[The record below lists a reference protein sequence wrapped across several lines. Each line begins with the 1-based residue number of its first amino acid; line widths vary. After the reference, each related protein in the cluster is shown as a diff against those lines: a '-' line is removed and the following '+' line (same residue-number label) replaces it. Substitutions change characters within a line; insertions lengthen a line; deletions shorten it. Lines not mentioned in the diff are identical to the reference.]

1 MTFKTLGIDKNF
13 LGIEPEFS
21 SFASSKIVILPV
33 PYEYTTSYGAGTKH
47 GPHAILDASH
57 YVEFYDEEMRRE
69 LHAELGIATVEP
81 LNFETKKGRRR
92 VHEEAFKL
100 IYDVIDELLAEGKFV
115 VTLGGEHTISTAPIK
130 VHEEKYRNA
139 IGGFSVLHLDAHSDL
154 RQSYEGTKY
163 SHACFMARVCEFLD
177 PKKVVQVG
185 IRAQCK
191 EEAEF
196 IRAKGIHTF
205 YAHGIRDGRY
215 SGLFKPWEDLV
226 IERLGQYVYVTFDVD
241 CFDPSVMPA
250 TGTPEPNGLFWDET
264 MKLLQKLGQRKT
276 VVGFDVVELSPIK
289 GLHHADLTA
298 AKLVYKLLNYV
309 FQTKG
314 GKVFR
319 DQGTLW

>member
-115 VTLGGEHTISTAPIK
+115 VTLGGEHTISIAAEPAVPGLVVVDARCRVRCRPDERVVVRRDELARSRQADRQVGRDRVDDEGDAVLREVPCAVIRADRDA
-130 VHEEKYRNA
+130 VRAFGQSRDVPGSGDPVRHEGA
-139 IGGFSVLHLDAHSDL
+139 GVQAGLV
-154 RQSYEGTKY
+154 
-163 SHACFMARVCEFLD
+163 
-177 PKKVVQVG
+177 VVQ
-185 IRAQCK
+185 A
-191 EEAEF
+191 
-196 IRAKGIHTF
+196 
-205 YAHGIRDGRY
+205 
-215 SGLFKPWEDLV
+215 
-226 IERLGQYVYVTFDVD
+226 
-241 CFDPSVMPA
+241 
-250 TGTPEPNGLFWDET
+250 
-264 MKLLQKLGQRKT
+264 
-276 VVGFDVVELSPIK
+276 
-289 GLHHADLTA
+289 
-298 AKLVYKLLNYV
+298 
-309 FQTKG
+309 
-314 GKVFR
+314 
-319 DQGTLW
+319 